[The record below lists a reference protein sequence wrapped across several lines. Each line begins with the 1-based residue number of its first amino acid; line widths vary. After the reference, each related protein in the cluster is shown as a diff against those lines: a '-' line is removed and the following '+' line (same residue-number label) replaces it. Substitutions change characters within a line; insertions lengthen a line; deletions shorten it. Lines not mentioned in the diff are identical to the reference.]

1 MKVFFTLL
9 CFVTLVFASVLTPQ
23 QAFKLT
29 QNADTQGVFVRIELA
44 NGIFLYKN
52 RLKVLLNGDDIT
64 AYLNL
69 PNFVVKDKEEVFYRA
84 LQLDLPRLLLENA
97 KIKQAKLE
105 IFYQGCADS
114 GFCYRPMNANFKIT
128 AQANDKNAF
137 TIAPLSQKSSNS
149 NEFTRYLQEKN
160 VALILVIF
168 FAYGLLLSLTPCTLP
183 MIPILSSLILAQ
195 SIAKSDTK
203 AERNSAK
210 NVNSNSNSHLNSG
223 ENSAKSINLNKN
235 SSINL
240 NKNSSKN
247 LTKSLNFSENSS
259 QNSSKSTNLA
269 QNISKKRALWL
280 SFVYVFFMS
289 LAYALA
295 GLITASLGASVQ
307 GLLQKPA
314 VLAVFALILVL
325 LALACFGVFSLSLPA
340 RLQKFNPAKNSKGVL
355 GIALMG
361 FLSAFII
368 GPCVVAPLAAALLYI
383 ATSGDLV
390 LGALALFVL
399 SFGMGVPLLF
409 VGVGLSFI
417 KAGAWT
423 QRVNVFFGFVMLAMA
438 VWVLSRFAPS
448 GYILVAYG
456 VLGVFFASFM
466 GLWGS
471 AQNGFDKAKK
481 ALLTLVLAYSLALF
495 LGGLFGG
502 KDFLNPLNLSVNS
515 QNFTPTSRLNFEYL
529 TSLNAVNKALKDNEK
544 VLLDFTAS
552 WCENCKLLDAQTFSD
567 ERVQERLKGYKLV
580 KIDISENDSAQTQM
594 MKEFGVFAPPV
605 LIFYEKGAEIS
616 RFEGFVSANEFLAK
630 MP

>member
-114 GFCYRPMNANFKIT
+114 GFCYRPMSANFEIT
-128 AQANDKNAF
+128 AQENDKNAF

-210 NVNSNSNSHLNSG
+210 NVNSSSNSHLNSG
-223 ENSAKSINLNKN
+223 ENSNP
-235 SSINL
+235 
-240 NKNSSKN
+240 N
-247 LTKSLNFSENSS
+247 LTKSP
-259 QNSSKSTNLA
+259 NLA

-355 GIALMG
+355 GVALMG

-448 GYILVAYG
+448 SYILVAYG

-481 ALLTLVLAYSLALF
+481 ALLTLVLAYSLVLF

>member
-114 GFCYRPMNANFKIT
+114 GFCYRPMSANFEIT
-128 AQANDKNAF
+128 AQENDKNAF

-210 NVNSNSNSHLNSG
+210 NVNSNSNSHSNLG
-223 ENSAKSINLNKN
+223 ENSSP
-235 SSINL
+235 
-240 NKNSSKN
+240 N
-247 LTKSLNFSENSS
+247 LTKSLDFSE
-259 QNSSKSTNLA
+259 NSSKSTNLA

-355 GIALMG
+355 GVALMG

-448 GYILVAYG
+448 SYILIAYG

>member
-84 LQLDLPRLLLENA
+84 LQLDLPRLLL
-97 KIKQAKLE
+97 KKTKQAKLE

-114 GFCYRPMNANFKIT
+114 GFCYRPMSANFEIT
-128 AQANDKNAF
+128 AQENDKNNAF
-137 TIAPLSQKSSNS
+137 TIAPLSPKSSNS

-203 AERNSAK
+203 AEKNSAKNANLNSNLDENLSRNSAK
-210 NVNSNSNSHLNSG
+210 SV
-223 ENSAKSINLNKN
+223 NLNKN
-235 SSINL
+235 SSP
-240 NKNSSKN
+240 N
-247 LTKSLNFSENSS
+247 LTKSLNFSE
-259 QNSSKSTNLA
+259 NSSKSTNLA

-355 GIALMG
+355 GVALMG

-448 GYILVAYG
+448 SYILVAYG

-616 RFEGFVSANEFLAK
+616 RFEGFVNADEFLAK
-630 MP
+630 IP

>member
-114 GFCYRPMNANFKIT
+114 GFCYRPMSANFEIT
-128 AQANDKNAF
+128 AQENDKNNAF

-210 NVNSNSNSHLNSG
+210 NVNSSSNSHLNSG
-223 ENSAKSINLNKN
+223 ENSAKSVNLNKN
-235 SSINL
+235 SSP
-240 NKNSSKN
+240 N
-247 LTKSLNFSENSS
+247 LTKSLNFRENSN

-355 GIALMG
+355 GVALMG

-409 VGVGLSFI
+409 VGVGISFI

-438 VWVLSRFAPS
+438 VWVLSRFTPS
-448 GYILVAYG
+448 SYILVAYG

-529 TSLNAVNKALKDNEK
+529 TSLNAVNKVLKDNEK

-580 KIDISENDSAQTQM
+580 KIDISENDSTQTQM

>member
-97 KIKQAKLE
+97 KTKQAKLE

-128 AQANDKNAF
+128 AQENDKNNTF

-203 AERNSAK
+203 AEKNSAK
-210 NVNSNSNSHLNSG
+210 NVNSSSNSHLNSS
-223 ENSAKSINLNKN
+223 ENSAKSVNLNTN
-235 SSINL
+235 SSP
-240 NKNSSKN
+240 N
-247 LTKSLNFSENSS
+247 LTKSLNFSE
-259 QNSSKSTNLA
+259 NSSKSTNLA

-355 GIALMG
+355 GVALMG

-448 GYILVAYG
+448 SYILVAYG

-502 KDFLNPLNLSVNS
+502 KDFLNPLNLSANS

-529 TSLNAVNKALKDNEK
+529 TSLNAVNKAIADNEK

-552 WCENCKLLDAQTFSD
+552 WCENCKLLDTQTFSD

>member
-114 GFCYRPMNANFKIT
+114 GFCYRPMSANFEIT
-128 AQANDKNAF
+128 AQENDKNNTF

-203 AERNSAK
+203 AEKNSAK
-210 NVNSNSNSHLNSG
+210 NANSNSNSHSNSG
-223 ENSAKSINLNKN
+223 ENLAK
-235 SSINL
+235 SINL

-247 LTKSLNFSENSS
+247 LTKSLNFGENSN

-355 GIALMG
+355 GVALMG

-448 GYILVAYG
+448 SYILVAYG

-529 TSLNAVNKALKDNEK
+529 MSLNAVNKALKDNEK

-605 LIFYEKGAEIS
+605 LIFYEKSAEIS

>member
-84 LQLDLPRLLLENA
+84 LQLDLPRLLLE

-114 GFCYRPMNANFKIT
+114 GFCYRPMSANFEIT
-128 AQANDKNAF
+128 AQENDKNNAF
-137 TIAPLSQKSSNS
+137 TIAPLSPKSSNS

-195 SIAKSDTK
+195 SIAKSNTK
-203 AERNSAK
+203 ADKNSAK
-210 NVNSNSNSHLNSG
+210 NVNSNSNSHSNSG
-223 ENSAKSINLNKN
+223 EKSSENSAKSVNLNKN
-235 SSINL
+235 SSP
-240 NKNSSKN
+240 N

-355 GIALMG
+355 GVALMG

-448 GYILVAYG
+448 SYILVAYG

-502 KDFLNPLNLSVNS
+502 KDFLNPLNLGANS

-552 WCENCKLLDAQTFSD
+552 WCENCKLLDTQTFSD

>member
-114 GFCYRPMNANFKIT
+114 GFCYRPMSANFEIT
-128 AQANDKNAF
+128 AQENDKNNAF

-160 VALILVIF
+160 VALILAIF

-195 SIAKSDTK
+195 SIAKNDTK

-210 NVNSNSNSHLNSG
+210 NVNSNSNSHSNSG
-223 ENSAKSINLNKN
+223 
-235 SSINL
+235 
-240 NKNSSKN
+240 
-247 LTKSLNFSENSS
+247 ENSS

-280 SFVYVFFMS
+280 SFIYVFFMS

-307 GLLQKPA
+307 GFLQKPA

-340 RLQKFNPAKNSKGVL
+340 CLQKFNPAKNSKGVL
-355 GIALMG
+355 GVALMG

-383 ATSGDLV
+383 ATSGDLA

-448 GYILVAYG
+448 SYILVAYG

-481 ALLTLVLAYSLALF
+481 ALLTLVLAYSLVLF

-605 LIFYEKGAEIS
+605 LIFYEKGAEFS

>member
-128 AQANDKNAF
+128 AQENDKNAF
-137 TIAPLSQKSSNS
+137 TIAPLSPKSSNS

-203 AERNSAK
+203 AEKNSAKNANLNSNLDENLSRNSAK
-210 NVNSNSNSHLNSG
+210 SV
-223 ENSAKSINLNKN
+223 NLNKN
-235 SSINL
+235 SSP
-240 NKNSSKN
+240 N
-247 LTKSLNFSENSS
+247 LTKSLNFSE
-259 QNSSKSTNLA
+259 NSSKSTNLA

-355 GIALMG
+355 GVALMG

-448 GYILVAYG
+448 SYILVAYG

-552 WCENCKLLDAQTFSD
+552 WCENCKLLDAQTFSN

>member
-114 GFCYRPMNANFKIT
+114 GFCYRPMSANFKIT
-128 AQANDKNAF
+128 AQANDKNNAF

-168 FAYGLLLSLTPCTLP
+168 FVYGLLLSLTPCTLP

-210 NVNSNSNSHLNSG
+210 NANLNSNSHLNS
-223 ENSAKSINLNKN
+223 
-235 SSINL
+235 
-240 NKNSSKN
+240 
-247 LTKSLNFSENSS
+247 SE
-259 QNSSKSTNLA
+259 NSSKSTNLA

-355 GIALMG
+355 GVALMG

-448 GYILVAYG
+448 SYILVAYG
-456 VLGVFFASFM
+456 VLGVFFVSFM

-481 ALLTLVLAYSLALF
+481 ALLTLVLAYSIALF

-502 KDFLNPLNLSVNS
+502 KDLLNPLNLSANS

-529 TSLNAVNKALKDNEK
+529 TSLNAVNKALTDNEK

-567 ERVQERLKGYKLV
+567 ERVQEHLKGYKLV

>member
-114 GFCYRPMNANFKIT
+114 GFCYRPMSANFEIT
-128 AQANDKNAF
+128 AQENDKNNAF

-160 VALILVIF
+160 VALILAIF

-210 NVNSNSNSHLNSG
+210 NVISNSNSHLNSG
-223 ENSAKSINLNKN
+223 ENSAKSVNLNKN
-235 SSINL
+235 SSP
-240 NKNSSKN
+240 N
-247 LTKSLNFSENSS
+247 LTKSLNFSENSN

-355 GIALMG
+355 GVALMG

-448 GYILVAYG
+448 SYILVAYG

-552 WCENCKLLDAQTFSD
+552 WCENCKLLDTQTFSD

-594 MKEFGVFAPPV
+594 MKEFSVFAPPV
-605 LIFYEKGAEIS
+605 LIFYEKSAEIS

>member
-64 AYLNL
+64 ASLNL

-84 LQLDLPRLLLENA
+84 LQLDLPRLLLE

-114 GFCYRPMNANFKIT
+114 GFCYRPMNASFKIT
-128 AQANDKNAF
+128 AQENDKNNAF
-137 TIAPLSQKSSNS
+137 TIAPLSQKSLNS

-210 NVNSNSNSHLNSG
+210 NANLNSNSG
-223 ENSAKSINLNKN
+223 ENSNP
-235 SSINL
+235 
-240 NKNSSKN
+240 N
-247 LTKSLNFSENSS
+247 LTKSLNFSENSN
-259 QNSSKSTNLA
+259 QNSSKSTNLT

-340 RLQKFNPAKNSKGVL
+340 HLQKFNPAKNSKGVL
-355 GIALMG
+355 GVALMG

-616 RFEGFVSANEFLAK
+616 RFEGFVNADEFLAK
-630 MP
+630 IP

>member
-9 CFVTLVFASVLTPQ
+9 CFATLVFASVLTPQ
-23 QAFKLT
+23 QAVKLT

-114 GFCYRPMNANFKIT
+114 GFCYRPMSANFKIT
-128 AQANDKNAF
+128 AQENDKNNAF
-137 TIAPLSQKSSNS
+137 TITPLSQKSSNS

-210 NVNSNSNSHLNSG
+210 NVNSNSNSGENSNQ
-223 ENSAKSINLNKN
+223 NSAKSVNLNKN
-235 SSINL
+235 SSP
-240 NKNSSKN
+240 N
-247 LTKSLNFSENSS
+247 LTKSLNFSE
-259 QNSSKSTNLA
+259 NSSKSTNLA

-280 SFVYVFFMS
+280 SFIYVFFMS

-355 GIALMG
+355 GVALMG

-448 GYILVAYG
+448 SYILVAYG
-456 VLGVFFASFM
+456 VLGVFFVSFM
-466 GLWGS
+466 GLWSS

-481 ALLTLVLAYSLALF
+481 AILTLVLAYSLALF

-502 KDFLNPLNLSVNS
+502 KDFLNPLNLSTNS
-515 QNFTPTSRLNFEYL
+515 QNFAPTSRLNFEYL

>member
-84 LQLDLPRLLLENA
+84 LQLDLPRLLLE

-128 AQANDKNAF
+128 AQKDDKNNAF

-203 AERNSAK
+203 AEKNSAK
-210 NVNSNSNSHLNSG
+210 NVNSNSNSHSNSG
-223 ENSAKSINLNKN
+223 ENSSQNSAKSINLNKN
-235 SSINL
+235 SSQ
-240 NKNSSKN
+240 N

-280 SFVYVFFMS
+280 SFIYVFFMS

-355 GIALMG
+355 GVALMG

-448 GYILVAYG
+448 SYILVAYG

>member
-84 LQLDLPRLLLENA
+84 LQLDLPRLLLE

-114 GFCYRPMNANFKIT
+114 GFCYRPMSANFEIT
-128 AQANDKNAF
+128 AQENDKNAF

-203 AERNSAK
+203 TEKNSAK
-210 NVNSNSNSHLNSG
+210 NVNSNSNSHSNSG
-223 ENSAKSINLNKN
+223 EKSSENSAKSV
-235 SSINL
+235 NL

-280 SFVYVFFMS
+280 SFIYVFFMS

-355 GIALMG
+355 GVALMG

-409 VGVGLSFI
+409 VGVGISFI

-544 VLLDFTAS
+544 ILLDFTAS

>member
-97 KIKQAKLE
+97 KIKQTKLE

-114 GFCYRPMNANFKIT
+114 GFCYRPMSANFKIT
-128 AQANDKNAF
+128 AQKDGKNNAF

-149 NEFTRYLQEKN
+149 DEFTRYLQEKN
-160 VALILVIF
+160 VALILAIF

-203 AERNSAK
+203 AEKNSAK
-210 NVNSNSNSHLNSG
+210 NANSNSNSSP
-223 ENSAKSINLNKN
+223 
-235 SSINL
+235 
-240 NKNSSKN
+240 N
-247 LTKSLNFSENSS
+247 LTKSLDFSE
-259 QNSSKSTNLA
+259 NSSKSTNLA

-355 GIALMG
+355 GVALMG

-448 GYILVAYG
+448 SYILIAYG

>member
-23 QAFKLT
+23 QAFKFT

-114 GFCYRPMNANFKIT
+114 GFCYRPMSANFEIT
-128 AQANDKNAF
+128 AQKDDKNNAF

-210 NVNSNSNSHLNSG
+210 NVNSNSNSHSNSG

-235 SSINL
+235 SSQ
-240 NKNSSKN
+240 N
-247 LTKSLNFSENSS
+247 LTKSLNFSE
-259 QNSSKSTNLA
+259 NSSKSTNLA

-314 VLAVFALILVL
+314 VLAVFAFILVL

-355 GIALMG
+355 GVALMG

-448 GYILVAYG
+448 SYILVAYG
-456 VLGVFFASFM
+456 VLGVFFVSFM
-466 GLWGS
+466 GLWDS
-471 AQNGFDKAKK
+471 VQNGFDKAKK
-481 ALLTLVLAYSLALF
+481 ALLTLVLAYSLVLF

-529 TSLNAVNKALKDNEK
+529 TSLNAVNKVLKDNEK

-616 RFEGFVSANEFLAK
+616 RFEGFVNADEFLAK
-630 MP
+630 IP

>member
-114 GFCYRPMNANFKIT
+114 GFCYRPMSANFEIT
-128 AQANDKNAF
+128 AQKDGKNNAF

-203 AERNSAK
+203 AEKNSTK

-223 ENSAKSINLNKN
+223 ENSAKSVNLNT
-235 SSINL
+235 
-240 NKNSSKN
+240 NSSKN

-259 QNSSKSTNLA
+259 QNSNKSTNLA

-355 GIALMG
+355 GVALMG

-448 GYILVAYG
+448 SYILVAYG

-580 KIDISENDSAQTQM
+580 KIDISKNDSAQTQM

-605 LIFYEKGAEIS
+605 LIFYEKGAEIL
-616 RFEGFVSANEFLAK
+616 RFEGFVNADEFLAK
-630 MP
+630 IP

>member
-84 LQLDLPRLLLENA
+84 LQLDLPRLLLE

-114 GFCYRPMNANFKIT
+114 GFCYRPMSANFEIT
-128 AQANDKNAF
+128 AQENDKNNAF

-210 NVNSNSNSHLNSG
+210 NVNSNSNSHSNSG
-223 ENSAKSINLNKN
+223 ENSSQNSAKSVNLNKN
-235 SSINL
+235 SSP
-240 NKNSSKN
+240 N

-314 VLAVFALILVL
+314 VLAVFAFILVL

-355 GIALMG
+355 GVALMG

-448 GYILVAYG
+448 SYILVAYG

-529 TSLNAVNKALKDNEK
+529 TSLNAVNKALTDNEK

-552 WCENCKLLDAQTFSD
+552 WCENCKFLDAQTFSD

-594 MKEFGVFAPPV
+594 MKEFSVFAPPV

>member
-64 AYLNL
+64 ASLNL

-84 LQLDLPRLLLENA
+84 LQLDLPRLLLE
-97 KIKQAKLE
+97 KTKQAKLE

-128 AQANDKNAF
+128 AQENDKNAF

-160 VALILVIF
+160 VALILAIF

-195 SIAKSDTK
+195 SIAKIDTK
-203 AERNSAK
+203 AERNSSK
-210 NVNSNSNSHLNSG
+210 NLNSNSNSHLNSG
-223 ENSAKSINLNKN
+223 ENSSENSAKSVNLNTN
-235 SSINL
+235 SSP
-240 NKNSSKN
+240 N
-247 LTKSLNFSENSS
+247 LTKSLNFSENSN

-269 QNISKKRALWL
+269 QNISKKRSLWL

-355 GIALMG
+355 GVALMG

-448 GYILVAYG
+448 SYILVAYG

-481 ALLTLVLAYSLALF
+481 AFLTLVLAYSLALF

-594 MKEFGVFAPPV
+594 MKEFSVFAPPV

>member
-114 GFCYRPMNANFKIT
+114 GFCYRPMSANFEIT
-128 AQANDKNAF
+128 AQENDKNAF

-203 AERNSAK
+203 AEKNSAKNANLNSNLDENLSRNSAK
-210 NVNSNSNSHLNSG
+210 SV
-223 ENSAKSINLNKN
+223 NLNKN
-235 SSINL
+235 SSP
-240 NKNSSKN
+240 N

-314 VLAVFALILVL
+314 VLAVFAFILVL

-355 GIALMG
+355 GVALMG

-448 GYILVAYG
+448 SYILVAYG

-552 WCENCKLLDAQTFSD
+552 WCENCKLLDTQTFSD
-567 ERVQERLKGYKLV
+567 ERVQERLKGYKFV

-594 MKEFGVFAPPV
+594 MKEFGIFAPPV

-616 RFEGFVSANEFLAK
+616 RFEGFVNADEFLAK
-630 MP
+630 IP

>member
-64 AYLNL
+64 ASLNL

-114 GFCYRPMNANFKIT
+114 GFCYRPMSANFEIT
-128 AQANDKNAF
+128 AQENDKNNAF
-137 TIAPLSQKSSNS
+137 IIAPLSQKSSNS

-203 AERNSAK
+203 AEKNSAK
-210 NVNSNSNSHLNSG
+210 NVNLNSNSG
-223 ENSAKSINLNKN
+223 ENSSQNSAKSVNLNKN
-235 SSINL
+235 SSP
-240 NKNSSKN
+240 N
-247 LTKSLNFSENSS
+247 LTKSLNFSEK
-259 QNSSKSTNLA
+259 SSKSTNLA

-355 GIALMG
+355 GVALMG

-448 GYILVAYG
+448 SYILVAYG

-502 KDFLNPLNLSVNS
+502 KDFLNPLNLGANS

-552 WCENCKLLDAQTFSD
+552 WCENCKLLDTQTFSD

-605 LIFYEKGAEIS
+605 LIFYEKSAEIS

>member
-128 AQANDKNAF
+128 AQENDKNNAF

-210 NVNSNSNSHLNSG
+210 NANLNSNSGENSSQ
-223 ENSAKSINLNKN
+223 NSAKSINLNKN
-235 SSINL
+235 SSP
-240 NKNSSKN
+240 N

-325 LALACFGVFSLSLPA
+325 LALACFEVFSLSLPA

-355 GIALMG
+355 GVALMG

-448 GYILVAYG
+448 SYILVAYG

-580 KIDISENDSAQTQM
+580 KIDISENDSTQTQM

>member
-114 GFCYRPMNANFKIT
+114 GFCYRPMSANFEIT
-128 AQANDKNAF
+128 AQENDKNSAF

-210 NVNSNSNSHLNSG
+210 NVNSNSNSHSNLG
-223 ENSAKSINLNKN
+223 E
-235 SSINL
+235 
-240 NKNSSKN
+240 
-247 LTKSLNFSENSS
+247 
-259 QNSSKSTNLA
+259 NSSKSTNLT

-280 SFVYVFFMS
+280 SFIYVFFMS

-355 GIALMG
+355 GVALMG

-448 GYILVAYG
+448 SYILVAYG
-456 VLGVFFASFM
+456 VLGVFFVSFM

-471 AQNGFDKAKK
+471 VQNGFDKAKK

-552 WCENCKLLDAQTFSD
+552 WCENCKLLDTQTFSD

-580 KIDISENDSAQTQM
+580 KIDISENDSTQTQM

>member
-64 AYLNL
+64 TYLNL

-128 AQANDKNAF
+128 AQENDKNNAF
-137 TIAPLSQKSSNS
+137 TITPLSQKSSNS

-210 NVNSNSNSHLNSG
+210 NLNSNSNSHLNSG
-223 ENSAKSINLNKN
+223 ENSSQNSAKSVNLNKN
-235 SSINL
+235 SSP
-240 NKNSSKN
+240 N
-247 LTKSLNFSENSS
+247 LTKSLNFSE
-259 QNSSKSTNLA
+259 NSSKSTNLA

-355 GIALMG
+355 GVALMG

-448 GYILVAYG
+448 SYILVAYG

-529 TSLNAVNKALKDNEK
+529 MSLNAVNKALKDNEK

>member
-9 CFVTLVFASVLTPQ
+9 CFATLVFASVLTPQ

-84 LQLDLPRLLLENA
+84 VQLDLPRLLLE

-128 AQANDKNAF
+128 AQENDNNNAF

-168 FAYGLLLSLTPCTLP
+168 FGYGLLLSLTPCTLP

-203 AERNSAK
+203 AEKNSAK
-210 NVNSNSNSHLNSG
+210 NVNSNSNSGENSS
-223 ENSAKSINLNKN
+223 ENSAKSVNLNKN
-235 SSINL
+235 SSP
-240 NKNSSKN
+240 N
-247 LTKSLNFSENSS
+247 LTKSLNFSENSNE
-259 QNSSKSTNLA
+259 NSSKNTNLA

-355 GIALMG
+355 GVALMG

-448 GYILVAYG
+448 SYILVAYG

-481 ALLTLVLAYSLALF
+481 AFLTLVLAYSLALF

>member
-29 QNADTQGVFVRIELA
+29 QNADTQGIFVRIELA

-84 LQLDLPRLLLENA
+84 LQLDLPRLLLE
-97 KIKQAKLE
+97 KTKQAKLE

-114 GFCYRPMNANFKIT
+114 GFCYRPMSANFEIT
-128 AQANDKNAF
+128 AQKDGKNNAF

-195 SIAKSDTK
+195 SITKSDTK

-210 NVNSNSNSHLNSG
+210 NVNSNSNSYSNSG
-223 ENSAKSINLNKN
+223 KNSSENSAKSV
-235 SSINL
+235 
-240 NKNSSKN
+240 
-247 LTKSLNFSENSS
+247 
-259 QNSSKSTNLA
+259 NLA

-280 SFVYVFFMS
+280 SFIYVFFMS

-355 GIALMG
+355 GVALMG

-383 ATSGDLV
+383 ATSGDLA

-448 GYILVAYG
+448 SYILVAYG

-481 ALLTLVLAYSLALF
+481 AILTLVLAYSLALF

-502 KDFLNPLNLSVNS
+502 KDLLNPLNLSTNS

-529 TSLNAVNKALKDNEK
+529 TSLNAVNKTLKNNEK

>member
-23 QAFKLT
+23 QAFKFT

-114 GFCYRPMNANFKIT
+114 GFCYRPMSANFKIT
-128 AQANDKNAF
+128 AQKDDKNNAF

-149 NEFTRYLQEKN
+149 NKFTRYLQEKN

-210 NVNSNSNSHLNSG
+210 NVNSNSNSHSNSG

-235 SSINL
+235 SSQ
-240 NKNSSKN
+240 N
-247 LTKSLNFSENSS
+247 LTKSLNFSE
-259 QNSSKSTNLA
+259 NSSKSTNLA

-314 VLAVFALILVL
+314 VLAVFAFILVL

-355 GIALMG
+355 GVALMG

-448 GYILVAYG
+448 SYILVAYG

-515 QNFTPTSRLNFEYL
+515 QNFTPTSRLNFEYF

-605 LIFYEKGAEIS
+605 LIFYEKGAEFS

>member
-23 QAFKLT
+23 QAFKFT

-114 GFCYRPMNANFKIT
+114 GFCYRPMSANFEIT
-128 AQANDKNAF
+128 AQKDDKNNAF
-137 TIAPLSQKSSNS
+137 TIAPLSQKSSNL

-210 NVNSNSNSHLNSG
+210 NVNSNSNSHSNSG

-235 SSINL
+235 SSQ
-240 NKNSSKN
+240 N
-247 LTKSLNFSENSS
+247 LTKSLNFSE
-259 QNSSKSTNLA
+259 NSSKSTNLA

-314 VLAVFALILVL
+314 VLAVFAFILVL

-355 GIALMG
+355 GVALMG

-390 LGALALFVL
+390 FGALALFVL

-448 GYILVAYG
+448 SYILIAYG

>member
-84 LQLDLPRLLLENA
+84 VQLDLPRLLLE
-97 KIKQAKLE
+97 KTKQAKLE

-114 GFCYRPMNANFKIT
+114 GFCYRPMNANFEIT
-128 AQANDKNAF
+128 AQENDKNNAF

-210 NVNSNSNSHLNSG
+210 NLNSNSNSHLNSG
-223 ENSAKSINLNKN
+223 ENSSKNSAKSVNLNKN
-235 SSINL
+235 SSP
-240 NKNSSKN
+240 N
-247 LTKSLNFSENSS
+247 LTKSLNFSENSN

-355 GIALMG
+355 GVALMG

-594 MKEFGVFAPPV
+594 MKEFSVFAPPV
-605 LIFYEKGAEIS
+605 LIFYEKSAEIS
-616 RFEGFVSANEFLAK
+616 RFEGFVNADEFLAK
-630 MP
+630 IP

>member
-128 AQANDKNAF
+128 AQENDKNNAF

-168 FAYGLLLSLTPCTLP
+168 FGYGLLLSLTPCTLP

-210 NVNSNSNSHLNSG
+210 NLNSNSNSHLNSG

-235 SSINL
+235 SSP
-240 NKNSSKN
+240 N

-355 GIALMG
+355 GVALMG

-417 KAGAWT
+417 KARAWT

-448 GYILVAYG
+448 SYILVAYG
-456 VLGVFFASFM
+456 GLGVFFASFM

-594 MKEFGVFAPPV
+594 MKEFSVFAPPV

-616 RFEGFVSANEFLAK
+616 RFEGFVNADEFLAK
-630 MP
+630 IP

>member
-114 GFCYRPMNANFKIT
+114 GFCYRPMSANFEIT
-128 AQANDKNAF
+128 AQENDKNAF
-137 TIAPLSQKSSNS
+137 IIAPLSQKSSNS
-149 NEFTRYLQEKN
+149 NKFTRYLQEKN

-210 NVNSNSNSHLNSG
+210 NVNSSSNSHLNSG
-223 ENSAKSINLNKN
+223 ENSSQNSAKSV
-235 SSINL
+235 NL

-247 LTKSLNFSENSS
+247 LTKSLDFSENSN

-355 GIALMG
+355 GVALMG

-448 GYILVAYG
+448 SYILVAYG

-471 AQNGFDKAKK
+471 AQNGFDKVKR
-481 ALLTLVLAYSLALF
+481 ALLTLVLAYSLVLF

-529 TSLNAVNKALKDNEK
+529 TSLNAVNKAIADNEK

-552 WCENCKLLDAQTFSD
+552 WCENCKLLDTQTFSD

>member
-114 GFCYRPMNANFKIT
+114 GFCYRPMSANFKIT
-128 AQANDKNAF
+128 AQENDKNNAF
-137 TIAPLSQKSSNS
+137 TITPLSQKSSNS

-160 VALILVIF
+160 VALILAIF

-195 SIAKSDTK
+195 SIAKIDTK
-203 AERNSAK
+203 AERNSSK
-210 NVNSNSNSHLNSG
+210 NLNSNSNSHLNSG
-223 ENSAKSINLNKN
+223 ENSSENSAKSVNLNTN
-235 SSINL
+235 SSP
-240 NKNSSKN
+240 N
-247 LTKSLNFSENSS
+247 LTKSLNFSENSN

-355 GIALMG
+355 GVALMG

-481 ALLTLVLAYSLALF
+481 AILTLVLAYSLALF

-502 KDFLNPLNLSVNS
+502 KDLLNPLNLSVNS

-552 WCENCKLLDAQTFSD
+552 WCENCKLLDAQTFSN

-616 RFEGFVSANEFLAK
+616 RFEGFVNADEFLAK
-630 MP
+630 IP

>member
-114 GFCYRPMNANFKIT
+114 GFCYRPMSANFEIT
-128 AQANDKNAF
+128 AQENDKNNAF

-203 AERNSAK
+203 AEKNSAK
-210 NVNSNSNSHLNSG
+210 NANSNSNSHLNSS
-223 ENSAKSINLNKN
+223 ENSAKSVNLNKN
-235 SSINL
+235 SSP
-240 NKNSSKN
+240 N
-247 LTKSLNFSENSS
+247 LTKSLNFSENSN

-325 LALACFGVFSLSLPA
+325 LALACFGVFSLSLPT

-355 GIALMG
+355 GVALMG

-481 ALLTLVLAYSLALF
+481 ALLTLVLAYSLVLF

-529 TSLNAVNKALKDNEK
+529 TSLNAVNKAIADNEK

>member
-223 ENSAKSINLNKN
+223 ENSAK
-235 SSINL
+235 SINL

>member
-114 GFCYRPMNANFKIT
+114 GFCYRPMSANFEIT
-128 AQANDKNAF
+128 AQKDDKNAF

-210 NVNSNSNSHLNSG
+210 NLNSNSNSHLNSG
-223 ENSAKSINLNKN
+223 ENSN
-235 SSINL
+235 
-240 NKNSSKN
+240 
-247 LTKSLNFSENSS
+247 
-259 QNSSKSTNLA
+259 QNSSKSTNLT

-355 GIALMG
+355 GVALMG

-390 LGALALFVL
+390 LGALTLFVL

-448 GYILVAYG
+448 SYILVAYG

-481 ALLTLVLAYSLALF
+481 AFLTLVLAYSLMLF

-515 QNFTPTSRLNFEYL
+515 QNFTPTSRLNFGYL

-630 MP
+630 ML

>member
-114 GFCYRPMNANFKIT
+114 GFCYRPMSANFEIT
-128 AQANDKNAF
+128 AQENDKNNAF

-203 AERNSAK
+203 AEKNSAK
-210 NVNSNSNSHLNSG
+210 NLNSNSNSHLNSG
-223 ENSAKSINLNKN
+223 ENSSENSAKSVNSNKN
-235 SSINL
+235 SSP
-240 NKNSSKN
+240 N

-325 LALACFGVFSLSLPA
+325 LALACCGVFSLSLPA

-355 GIALMG
+355 GVALMG

-448 GYILVAYG
+448 SYILVAYG

-466 GLWGS
+466 GLWDS
-471 AQNGFDKAKK
+471 VQNGFDKAKK
-481 ALLTLVLAYSLALF
+481 AFLTLVLAYSLALF

-529 TSLNAVNKALKDNEK
+529 TSLNAVNKALTDNEK

-594 MKEFGVFAPPV
+594 MKEFSVFAPPV